1 MTPRPLD
8 RLLRQISDTEPEEIS
23 CSECFDF
30 LASGVE
36 LELAGAAITPLQAR
50 LAQHLGQCAVC
61 REEYEVLRDF
71 VRSTPSDP
79 ALDAGAPSTAP
90 SDPAT

>member
-8 RLLRQISDTEPEEIS
+8 RLLRQIADTESEEIS
-23 CSECFDF
+23 CSECFAL
-30 LASGVE
+30 LAGGVE
-36 LELAGAAITPLQAR
+36 RELAAAAPTRVQAR

-71 VRSTPSDP
+71 IRSDP
-79 ALDAGAPSTAP
+79 TP
-90 SDPAT
+90 